1 MPIRS
6 SARALRYNKAHDGM
20 TAIARLITRIRL
32 RCLAYATVLFK
43 RTPEAIGVYRQL
55 ITLAPHDAV
64 ARAALGNLYAES
76 DDLTAAVCEFE
87 QLVEIDPL
95 AADAWFNL
103 GFLHDKREELGAA
116 ERCFRKA
123 VELKPSLDRAW
134 YGLGLVLIRD
144 GRLDEAI
151 EAFTRNIKL
160 QPFSPYGY
168 YQLGMTYH
176 HLGRSSDAWKVHEQ
190 LAEFEPK
197 ISATLKRDLQRTAPR
212 GVTRPRDEDSVS
224 KEVTTVEAV

>member
-1 MPIRS
+1 MSIRS
-6 SARALRYNKAHDGM
+6 SARVLRYNKADDGM
-20 TAIARLITRIRL
+20 TAIACLITRIQL
-32 RCLAYATVLFK
+32 RCLAYAAVLFE
-43 RTPEAIGVYRQL
+43 RTPEAIRVYRRL
-55 ITLAPHDAV
+55 IALAPRDTV
-64 ARAALGNLYAES
+64 ARSALGNLHAES
-76 DDLTAAVCEFE
+76 GDLTAAVYEFE

-144 GRLDEAI
+144 GRLEEATK
-151 EAFTRNIKL
+151 AFKRTIKL

-168 YQLGMTYH
+168 YQLAMTYH
-176 HLGRSSDAWKVHEQ
+176 HLGRGDEAWKLHEQ
-190 LAEFEPK
+190 LADFEPK
-197 ISATLKRDLQRTAPR
+197 YSAGLKRDLQQTPPR
-212 GVTRPRDEDSVS
+212 AVARGPDEGLVS
-224 KEVTTVEAV
+224 KGVATVEAM

>member
-6 SARALRYNKAHDGM
+6 SARALPYNKANDGM

-32 RCLAYATVLFK
+32 RCLAYAAVLFK
-43 RTPEAIGVYRQL
+43 RTPEAVGIYRQL
-55 ITLAPHDAV
+55 IALAPHDAV
-64 ARAALGNLYAES
+64 ARAALGNLYAVS
-76 DDLTAAVCEFE
+76 GDLTAAVNEFE
-87 QLVEIDPL
+87 QLVAIDPR

-103 GFLHDKREELGAA
+103 GFLHDKREDLGAA

-123 VELKPSLDRAW
+123 VELSPSLDRAW
-134 YGLGLVLIRD
+134 YGLGLVLIRG

-151 EAFTRNIKL
+151 KVFARNIKL

-176 HLGRSSDAWKVHEQ
+176 HLGRSTEAWKVYEQ

-197 ISATLKRDLQRTAPR
+197 FSATLKRDLQQTTPR
-212 GVTRPRDEDSVS
+212 AVARERDEGSVL
-224 KEVTTVEAV
+224 KEVNIVEAV

>member
-1 MPIRS
+1 M
-6 SARALRYNKAHDGM
+6 
-20 TAIARLITRIRL
+20 
-32 RCLAYATVLFK
+32 RCLAYVAVLFG
-43 RTPEAIGVYRQL
+43 RTPEAIGIYRQL
-55 ITLAPHDAV
+55 IR
-64 ARAALGNLYAES
+64 ARAARCSCARNALGNLYAES
-76 DDLTAAVCEFE
+76 DDLTAAVGEFE

-151 EAFTRNIKL
+151 A
-160 QPFSPYGY
+160 S
-168 YQLGMTYH
+168 
-176 HLGRSSDAWKVHEQ
+176 VH
-190 LAEFEPK
+190 P
-197 ISATLKRDLQRTAPR
+197 
-212 GVTRPRDEDSVS
+212 
-224 KEVTTVEAV
+224 